1 VGLALSL
8 GVIIGAQATTTW
20 TVCASGCNYTSIKA
34 AIAASTARNGDTLAI
49 DAGNYTEAGIGVN
62 KSLTL
67 QGAGAASTIVQAA
80 STPSTA
86 SNRVFWI
93 LRGVTVTIRG
103 LTIRYGLVRDSSYGY
118 GGGRLNE
125 GTLTLTNCT
134 VSSNAA
140 HYSSG
145 GGLDNRG
152 TLTLTNSTVSGNSA
166 DDGGG
171 FFNSGRFNSQ
181 TRFTNSIIANHV
193 SGGDCANSS
202 GGTIT
207 SAGDNLDSDGSC
219 NLTAPT
225 DRPGVD
231 PLLGPL
237 QKNGGP
243 TFTHALLPGSSAPS
257 PTPAS
262 PPFVPHQ
269 CLPLQRC
276 SWPGSRSAP

>member
-1 VGLALSL
+1 MMPQSFPVPVVSRCYVRPRRRPVALLVGLALSL

-20 TVCASGCNYTSIKA
+20 TVCASSCNYTSIKA

-67 QGAGAASTIVQAA
+67 QGAGAAST
-80 STPSTA
+80 PSTV

-193 SGGDCANSS
+193 SGG
-202 GGTIT
+202 
-207 SAGDNLDSDGSC
+207 
-219 NLTAPT
+219 TA
-225 DRPGVD
+225 R
-231 PLLGPL
+231 
-237 QKNGGP
+237 
-243 TFTHALLPGSSAPS
+243 
-257 PTPAS
+257 TPPAVQS
-262 PPFVPHQ
+262 HPPATTLIAMGAVI
-269 CLPLQRC
+269 
-276 SWPGSRSAP
+276 